1 MASVAAKVRASAE
14 VVAEAV
20 PDTAA
25 AEVAAAV
32 LMGLEEDEEKEAASK
47 KGKGKKKKAKATRS
61 TANAKPATAAPLASA
76 PKPVLNEGLPATM
89 SQAAMTGDA
98 QAVVAWL
105 DEGGCV
111 DARAAESVGL
121 TLLQPIGR
129 YDVYRSRLKGKGP
142 RLRFASYRVA

>member
-1 MASVAAKVRASAE
+1 MVAAEVRASGK
-14 VVAEAV
+14 VVAGVV

-25 AEVAAAV
+25 AKVTATV
-32 LMGLEEDEEKEAASK
+32 LLGVEEEEEKEAASK
-47 KGKGKKKKAKATRS
+47 TGKGKKKKAKATRS
-61 TANAKPATAAPLASA
+61 TANAKPATAAPTASA
-76 PKPVLNEGLPATM
+76 PKPVLNEGLPTAMTR
-89 SQAAMTGDA
+89 AAVTGDA